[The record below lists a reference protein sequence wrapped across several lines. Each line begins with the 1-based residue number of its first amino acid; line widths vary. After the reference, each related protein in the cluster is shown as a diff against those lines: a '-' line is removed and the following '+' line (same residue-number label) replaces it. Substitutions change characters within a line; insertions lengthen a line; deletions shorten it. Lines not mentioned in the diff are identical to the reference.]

1 MATTPALRSM
11 LGMAASWAAAAV
23 IGVTSIIYHREL
35 GAAASR
41 AMGLRPAEISVA
53 TKDQALPA
61 AGARKRESD
70 RAVEL
75 RAGQNGHFFAEAE
88 INGRR
93 IEVMIDTGASI
104 VALTWEDALTAGV
117 SPRDSDF
124 THRVS
129 TANGSARVAPV
140 MLSRVQIGDVMVRN
154 VQAAVAEPGKLN
166 ITLVGNSFLGR
177 LSRYEMRSGRL
188 ILEE

>member
-11 LGMAASWAAAAV
+11 LGTIASWAAAAV
-23 IGVTSIIYHREL
+23 IGVAGIAYHREL
-35 GAAASR
+35 GAAATR
-41 AMGLRPAEISVA
+41 ALGLRPAEVA
-53 TKDQALPA
+53 AAAAETSRQAA
-61 AGARKRESD
+61 APRKRESD

-75 RAGQNGHFFAEAE
+75 RAGRNGHFFADAE

-93 IEVMIDTGASI
+93 VEVMIDSGASI
-104 VALTWEDALTAGV
+104 VALTWEDAQTAGV

-129 TANGSARVAPV
+129 TANGTARVAPV
-140 MLSRVQIGDVMVRN
+140 MLSRLQIGDVMVRN
-154 VQAAVAEPGKLN
+154 VEAAVAEPGKLN